1 MTKRYFLLSLL
12 SLFASTI
19 LWAQTAL
26 TDYRPGVTQEGA
38 VYFLPKTTISVSV
51 LVEKSDYTPGE
62 FSNYA
67 MRYLRLKD
75 VEQEPYTTYRVIAV
89 EQEPVAVADTTK
101 GYAVKFNAKTVAVNM
116 ALSEDGRLLAINAK
130 PSQPAERVAF
140 KSAPK
145 VASVDPKNFLN
156 EEILSAGSSSK
167 MAELTVREIYDLRE
181 NRNLLIKGQAD
192 FMPNDGAQ
200 MKLMLNQLEMQDR
213 ALTQLFTG
221 TIERDTIEV
230 MLTVVP
236 DGNIQKQVLF
246 RLSQKLG
253 LVDADDLSGEPY
265 YITVEN
271 MNTVPPVDEDA
282 AAKIKKKKVPE
293 SGIYVNVPGRMRSTI
308 FKDKQVF
315 SSKELPAPQFGN
327 VELLSGELFNK
338 HYTTRLWLNQ
348 LTGSVEKLEAE
359 QPK

>member
-1 MTKRYFLLSLL
+1 
-12 SLFASTI
+12 
-19 LWAQTAL
+19 
-26 TDYRPGVTQEGA
+26 
-38 VYFLPKTTISVSV
+38 
-51 LVEKSDYTPGE
+51 
-62 FSNYA
+62 
-67 MRYLRLKD
+67 
-75 VEQEPYTTYRVIAV
+75 
-89 EQEPVAVADTTK
+89 
-101 GYAVKFNAKTVAVNM
+101 
-116 ALSEDGRLLAINAK
+116 
-130 PSQPAERVAF
+130 
-140 KSAPK
+140 
-145 VASVDPKNFLN
+145 
-156 EEILSAGSSSK
+156 

-221 TIERDTIEV
+221 TVERDTIEV